1 MYYTYICIR
10 IYTTFPRA
18 SSAHTQVQINTYI
31 HIYIHIYDVKYI
43 FKYMD
48 IHVYNCFHA
57 NRLDPKPHRDITPK
71 LQRVAVCCS
80 VLQCVAVCCSVLQHV
95 AACCSVLQC
104 VARVAMRCN
113 GLRFVAVWS
122 LTCTKNRTVSLHPN
136 SSVLQCI
143 AVCCSVLQ
151 CVAVCCSVLQYVSVC
166 CSASIPR
173 I

>member
-80 VLQCVAVCCSVLQHV
+80 VLQCVAVCCNMLQRV
-95 AACCSVLQC
+95 AACCNALHGLQCVATGYGLLQCGLSPAPKTEPYHYTQIPAYCSVLQC
-104 VARVAMRCN
+104 VA
-113 GLRFVAVWS
+113 
-122 LTCTKNRTVSLHPN
+122 
-136 SSVLQCI
+136 
-143 AVCCSVLQ
+143 VCCIVLQ
-151 CVAVCCSVLQYVSVC
+151 CVAVCCSVL
-166 CSASIPR
+166 
-173 I
+173 